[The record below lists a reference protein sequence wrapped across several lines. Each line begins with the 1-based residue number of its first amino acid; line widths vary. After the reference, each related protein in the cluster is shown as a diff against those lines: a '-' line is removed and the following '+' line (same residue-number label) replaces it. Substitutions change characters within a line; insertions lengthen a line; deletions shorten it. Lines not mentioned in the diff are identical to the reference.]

1 MRKSTDMKAL
11 SVRRLVGTILL
22 SVFVATTVRAEDDIA
37 WNHRATQ
44 GAVTLTANPLST
56 ESRTA
61 FYSARGFTAETIR
74 PYARVCGL
82 SFGMQNHGTATLV
95 TRLAEWHAIGAD
107 GKRISLRLPDAW
119 DTQWEKAGVP
129 QHAQIAFKWAQF
141 QAENSFEPGDWIM
154 GMATLENVP
163 IPPFR
168 IIARYHDN
176 KGKHEIILEKLECSR
191 D

>member
-1 MRKSTDMKAL
+1 MKSL
-11 SVRRLVGTILL
+11 PVRRLASTILL
-22 SVFVATTVRAEDDIA
+22 SAFVAAPVHAEDDIA
-37 WNHRATQ
+37 WSHSATQ
-44 GAVTLTANPLST
+44 GAVTLTANPLGT

-74 PYARVCGL
+74 PYAKACGL

-107 GKRISLRLPDAW
+107 GKRISLHLPEAW
-119 DTQWEKAGVP
+119 DAQWGKAGVP
-129 QHAQIAFKWAQF
+129 QPARIAFKWAQF
-141 QAENSFEPGDWIM
+141 QAENTFEPGDWIM
-154 GMATLENVP
+154 GMATLEYVP
-163 IPPFR
+163 TPSFR

-176 KGKHEIILEKLECSR
+176 KGEHEIILDKLECSR